1 MTVAILLSLINISS
15 DTTIEDIVSIVV
27 SGIYPSYLIVSIFL
41 FYRRVRGDISRY
53 NDNEDDIINSIV
65 AIGGSVFLA
74 IIYYVVRARHIYKGP
89 IVEVSL

>member
-53 NDNEDDIINSIV
+53 NDNEDDIINVPGITK
-65 AIGGSVFLA
+65 AYLGILPLPR
-74 IIYYVVRARHIYKGP
+74 YH
-89 IVEVSL
+89 